1 MKKRTATLDRVMV
14 FLLGLLLLLG
24 GIWTIGLYLDV
35 PAAQRLAD
43 FIDFPAWRTAQQE
56 RWFDAL
62 LAGILAVSALIGVWL
77 ISVNL
82 RRYRIG
88 RMSSPASGPD
98 GYIDIN
104 LAMLA
109 EGVAAEIGRHPRVDT
124 VQHQVREMWGRPTMT
139 WTVRA
144 RRGSMSPRYAASSR
158 TPNGTSGPPCPASTW
173 TPSTAS
179 TSTPSR
185 PDPPR
190 RGSTRPPRAP

>member
-144 RRGSMSPRYAASSR
+144 WPGVDVPALRRVLEDAERDVRAAVPGIDVDTVYR
-158 TPNGTSGPPCPASTW
+158 IHLYPVEA
-173 TPSTAS
+173 
-179 TSTPSR
+179 
-185 PDPPR
+185 
-190 RGSTRPPRAP
+190 